1 MFQTVTALAI
11 TMKEGMQPGYY
22 AQIIKKLADT
32 EALLDRDRT
41 MLFIKPEGRAIVTA
55 VLDHYGVTYED
66 SDWLHLGQIEDGWTP
81 TRLWSDYGIETR
93 SSALFL
99 DRSLAA
105 LVSFESDKPDSEPSQ
120 AEQQLEEHA
129 IAILQ
134 MSHNSRCIF
143 AIDRQLLELAQGI
156 AKAYHCAVVYNCE
169 R

>member
-1 MFQTVTALAI
+1 MFHTVIALDIA
-11 TMKEGMQPGYY
+11 MKEGMQPGYY

-32 EALLDRDRT
+32 EALVDRDRT
-41 MLFIKPEGRAIVTA
+41 MLFVKPEGRDTVTA

-66 SDWLHLGQIEDGWTP
+66 SEWLQLGNVEDGWTP

-93 SSALFL
+93 SRALFL
-99 DRSLAA
+99 DLSLGA
-105 LVSFESDKPDSEPSQ
+105 LVSFEPDKPDAEPAQ
-120 AEQQLEEHA
+120 AEAQLDEHA
-129 IAILQ
+129 IAIL
-134 MSHNSRCIF
+134 RPAAGGRPVF

>member
-1 MFQTVTALAI
+1 MFQTITALAI

-32 EALLDRDRT
+32 EALIDRDRT
-41 MLFIKPEGRAIVTA
+41 MLFIKPEGRAAITA

-66 SDWLHLGQIEDGWTP
+66 GDWLHLGQIEDGWTP

-93 SSALFL
+93 SRALFL
-99 DRSLAA
+99 DLALAA
-105 LVSFESDKPDSEPSQ
+105 LVSFESDKPDAEPSQ

-129 IAILQ
+129 IAILHP
-134 MSHNSRCIF
+134 STGGRPVF

-156 AKAYHCAVVYNCE
+156 AKAYRCAVVHNCE